1 MAPQQRM
8 QIPGFYYD
16 EEKGKYFK
24 IEKTQSAPQ
33 NAAWSAESVKRRKVK
48 HREAEAVAARQERL
62 KRHIV
67 RSAVLR
73 DPLLGGFLE
82 AELGVVKRERKI
94 RSGGGGGSSFGVNDV
109 PAAAWARGLT
119 DKGDVPFVPSFATGR
134 FPNIPCFWVSGHDDK
149 TGLGV
154 AYATV
159 DEETVIGSYIPT
171 NENDEYVGLVIYGVE
186 MLTFAGYL
194 SVQMLP
200 VVRSIGSNNLRHIS
214 YRSGRHEGVVN
225 STTIGPP
232 SSSNLV
238 CVIGT
243 SFGLLRLMG
252 DERVRW
258 LGPPRPRP
266 GPPEG
271 DFFTSSFL
279 PDNPNVLFAGGR
291 NPTIKLMDMR
301 TMWDA
306 WELLPIG
313 PVAHL
318 EAVNPHQFVAAG
330 PRSLMAVFDIRYRRL
345 LPNGVRPV
353 VEFEGYKND
362 AHMHIGWAV
371 DADAGVVAAAHDDGA
386 VGMYS
391 LLSGRRLRCPA
402 VDGIKGRTPIKS
414 LRFTAMP
421 GKRHKSLF
429 VGLGPNLKMISVG
442 ALGADDEC

>member
-154 AYATV
+154 AYAT
-159 DEETVIGSYIPT
+159 
-171 NENDEYVGLVIYGVE
+171 
-186 MLTFAGYL
+186 
-194 SVQMLP
+194 
-200 VVRSIGSNNLRHIS
+200 NNLRHIS

>member
-171 NENDEYVGLVIYGVE
+171 NENDEYVGLVIYGVQ
-186 MLTFAGYL
+186 MLTLAGYL

-232 SSSNLV
+232 SSSNMV

-313 PVAHL
+313 PVAHV

-345 LPNGVRPV
+345 LPNGVQPV

-371 DADAGVVAAAHDDGA
+371 DADAGTVLSLVV
-386 VGMYS
+386 
-391 LLSGRRLRCPA
+391 
-402 VDGIKGRTPIKS
+402 
-414 LRFTAMP
+414 
-421 GKRHKSLF
+421 
-429 VGLGPNLKMISVG
+429 
-442 ALGADDEC
+442 

>member
-48 HREAEAVAARQERL
+48 HSEAEAVAARQERL

-154 AYATV
+154 AYAT
-159 DEETVIGSYIPT
+159 
-171 NENDEYVGLVIYGVE
+171 
-186 MLTFAGYL
+186 
-194 SVQMLP
+194 
-200 VVRSIGSNNLRHIS
+200 NNLRHIS

-232 SSSNLV
+232 SSSNMV

-345 LPNGVRPV
+345 LPNGVQPV

-386 VGMYS
+386 VGITNQV
-391 LLSGRRLRCPA
+391 LFGLDLAWPQIQTLSQARCSKFNLRRILVSRLKCR
-402 VDGIKGRTPIKS
+402 GI
-414 LRFTAMP
+414 F
-421 GKRHKSLF
+421 
-429 VGLGPNLKMISVG
+429 LG
-442 ALGADDEC
+442 E

>member
-94 RSGGGGGSSFGVNDV
+94 RSGGGCGSSFGVNDV

-232 SSSNLV
+232 SSSNMV

-313 PVAHL
+313 PVAHV

-345 LPNGVRPV
+345 LPNGVQPV

-371 DADAGVVAAAHDDGA
+371 DADAGVV
-386 VGMYS
+386 S
-391 LLSGRRLRCPA
+391 IRLIYP
-402 VDGIKGRTPIKS
+402 
-414 LRFTAMP
+414 
-421 GKRHKSLF
+421 
-429 VGLGPNLKMISVG
+429 
-442 ALGADDEC
+442 

>member
-171 NENDEYVGLVIYGVE
+171 NENDEYVGLVIYGVQ
-186 MLTFAGYL
+186 MLTLAGYL

-232 SSSNLV
+232 SSSNMV

-313 PVAHL
+313 PVAHV

-345 LPNGVRPV
+345 LPNGVQPV

-371 DADAGVVAAAHDDGA
+371 DADAGVTVL
-386 VGMYS
+386 S
-391 LLSGRRLRCPA
+391 L
-402 VDGIKGRTPIKS
+402 V
-414 LRFTAMP
+414 
-421 GKRHKSLF
+421 
-429 VGLGPNLKMISVG
+429 V
-442 ALGADDEC
+442 